1 MENLEKLRME
11 LVGIRE
17 RLVTGI
23 ARELERIGRPVRA
36 EEFGFIPFRMDVQL
50 YIEAVRLDSGRV
62 VVDTSFQDITEKELG
77 DFVRDGEMTHWDL
90 IALYGLL
97 ITIKE
102 KGYEGLEDGKP
113 V

>member
-1 MENLEKLRME
+1 MFWLFRQKIDKSNRAPIYIRLTIDGMEKDMS
-11 LVGIRE
+11 
-17 RLVTGI
+17 
-23 ARELERIGRPVRA
+23 
-36 EEFGFIPFRMDVQL
+36 
-50 YIEAVRLDSGRV
+50 SGRKV
-62 VVDTSFQDITEKELG
+62 EPK
-77 DFVRDGEMTHWDL
+77 HWDL